1 MRTSVAATDF
11 IPAAMITHT
20 VASIRGPQ
28 HADVSVHHARTT
40 DARISMT
47 FSGIHMM
54 IYSCNAAQGLLE
66 AFDAARGHMATLP
79 PQIPTPRTE
88 ADFVRVALAIEWT
101 RRPDYAVIAQ
111 VAPNKL
117 NNATVHWLDLYTGPV
132 TWQIRDRAGLIST
145 IDLLTEVHR
154 TATVVFPD
162 GAEHATDPTT
172 HDW

>member
-117 NNATVHWLDLYTGPV
+117 NNAAVHWLDLYTGPV

-162 GAEHATDPTT
+162 GAEHAT

>member
-1 MRTSVAATDF
+1 MRTSTAATDF

-20 VASIRGPQ
+20 VASIRGQQ

-66 AFDAARGHMATLP
+66 AFDAARGHTVHLP
-79 PQIPTPRTE
+79 RQIPTRHTE
-88 ADFVRVALAIEWT
+88 ADFVRVALSIEWT
-101 RRPDYAVIAQ
+101 RRPEYAVVAQ

-117 NNATVHWLDLYTGPV
+117 NNAAVHWLDLYTGPV
-132 TWQIRDRAGLIST
+132 TWQIRDQAGLLST

-154 TATVVFPD
+154 TATAVFPD
-162 GAEHATDPTT
+162 GADHATDPTT
-172 HDW
+172 PDW